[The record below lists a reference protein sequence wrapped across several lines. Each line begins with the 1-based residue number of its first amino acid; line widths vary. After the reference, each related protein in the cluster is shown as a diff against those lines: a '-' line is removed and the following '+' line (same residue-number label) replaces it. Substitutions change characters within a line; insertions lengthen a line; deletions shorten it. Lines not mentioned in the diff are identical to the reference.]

1 MDRMAMTVS
10 TENLA
15 TIFWSEAYVLMFL
28 LYQQVTTKLLTSA
41 LGMET
46 KLPSKENTLVNS
58 LLKKHRLARW

>member
-1 MDRMAMTVS
+1 
-10 TENLA
+10 
-15 TIFWSEAYVLMFL
+15 MFL